1 MEALLLALTT
11 GWASGVNAYATVLV
25 TGLLGRY
32 AGFDAVPDGLQRT
45 DVLIAASVMFALEFV
60 ADKVPYLDSLWDA
73 IHTIIR
79 PVVGAI
85 VAGLVAGNSG
95 DLANAVY
102 AATGGATALASHGVK
117 ASLRMAIN
125 TSPEPIT
132 NITASFA
139 EDVSV
144 AGVLTLAVA
153 HPLAAAIIAMILL
166 VTGTTVV
173 VLLVRRVRRYV
184 RDRRARRRANA
195 RWLKG
200 QVD

>member
-45 DVLIAASVMFALEFV
+45 DVLIAAGVMFALEFV

-85 VAGLVAGNSG
+85 VAGLVGGNSG

-102 AATGGATALASHGVK
+102 AAAGGVTALASHGVK

-153 HPLAAAIIAMILL
+153 HPLAAAIIAMVLL
-166 VTGTTVV
+166 VTGTTAV
-173 VLLVRRVRRYV
+173 VLLVQKVRRYV
-184 RDRRARRRANA
+184 RERRARRRANA
-195 RWLKG
+195 QWLKG

>member
-45 DVLIAASVMFALEFV
+45 DVLIAAGVMFALEFV

-85 VAGLVAGNSG
+85 VAGLVGGNSG

-102 AATGGATALASHGVK
+102 AAAGGVTALASHGVK

-173 VLLVRRVRRYV
+173 VLLVRGVRRYV
-184 RDRRARRRANA
+184 RERGARRRANT

>member
-60 ADKVPYLDSLWDA
+60 ADKIPYLDSLWDA

-85 VAGLVAGNSG
+85 VAGLVGGNSG

-102 AATGGATALASHGVK
+102 AATGGVTALASHGVK
-117 ASLRMAIN
+117 ASLRMALN
-125 TSPEPIT
+125 ASPEPIT

>member
-45 DVLIAASVMFALEFV
+45 DVLIAAGVMFALEFV

-85 VAGLVAGNSG
+85 VAGLVGGSSG

-102 AATGGATALASHGVK
+102 AATGGVTALASHGVK

-166 VTGTTVV
+166 VMGTTAV

-184 RDRRARRRANA
+184 RERRARRRANA
-195 RWLKG
+195 QWLKG

>member
-45 DVLIAASVMFALEFV
+45 DVLIAAGVMFALEFV

-85 VAGLVAGNSG
+85 VAGLVGGSSG

-102 AATGGATALASHGVK
+102 AATGGVTALASHGVK

-153 HPLAAAIIAMILL
+153 HPLAAAIIAMVLL
-166 VTGTTVV
+166 VTGTTAV
-173 VLLVRRVRRYV
+173 VLLVRKVRRYV
-184 RDRRARRRANA
+184 RERRARRRANA
-195 RWLKG
+195 QWLKG

>member
-45 DVLIAASVMFALEFV
+45 DVLVAAGVMFALEFV

-85 VAGLVAGNSG
+85 VAGLVGGSSG

-102 AATGGATALASHGVK
+102 AATGGVTALASHGVK

-153 HPLAAAIIAMILL
+153 HPLAAAIIAMVLL
-166 VTGTTVV
+166 VTGTTAV
-173 VLLVRRVRRYV
+173 VLLVRKVRRYV
-184 RDRRARRRANA
+184 RERRARRRANA
-195 RWLKG
+195 QWLKG